1 MVNVFQYI
9 QLVLLIQIVKINKY
23 VRLINVL
30 INVVLSDV
38 QAVLFVSMEDVFHY
52 VVKLFVQ
59 LDLNVLM
66 VNVKLNMDIVEK
78 MINVRVIKS
87 VSEDIA

>member
-1 MVNVFQYI
+1 
-9 QLVLLIQIVKINKY
+9 
-23 VRLINVL
+23 
-30 INVVLSDV
+30 VLSDV
-38 QAVLFVSMEDVFHY
+38 QVALFVSMEDVFHY
-52 VVKLFVQ
+52 AVKLFVQ

-66 VNVKLNMDIVEK
+66 VNVKLNMGIVEK

>member
-30 INVVLSDV
+30 INVVLLDV
-38 QAVLFVSMEDVFHY
+38 QVVLFVSMENVFHY

-66 VNVKLNMDIVEK
+66 ANVKLNMDIVEK
-78 MINVRVIKS
+78 MINVRVIKF
-87 VSEDIA
+87 V

>member
-30 INVVLSDV
+30 INVVLLDV
-38 QAVLFVSMEDVFHY
+38 QVVLFVSMENVFHY

-78 MINVRVIKS
+78 MINVRVIKF
-87 VSEDIA
+87 V

>member
-1 MVNVFQYI
+1 MVSVFQYI

-38 QAVLFVSMEDVFHY
+38 QVALFVSMEDVFHY
-52 VVKLFVQ
+52 AVKLFVQ

-66 VNVKLNMDIVEK
+66 VNVKLNMGIVEK